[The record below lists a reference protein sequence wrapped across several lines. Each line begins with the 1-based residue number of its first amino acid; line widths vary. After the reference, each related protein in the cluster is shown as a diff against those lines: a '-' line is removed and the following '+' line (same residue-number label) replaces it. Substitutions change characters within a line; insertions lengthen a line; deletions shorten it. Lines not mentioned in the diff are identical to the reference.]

1 MEMRRVW
8 EWCAKWLPEDQ
19 TDRFLV
25 VTVGVSVILHVL
37 VGAVLIM
44 GGNLEQQR
52 IASKRG
58 EALLVDIA
66 PDKPKETAPLG
77 DPSRHV
83 GPTTPPEPPRP
94 VAPPTP
100 PAPKAA
106 PAPPP
111 SAAPRIAE
119 APKTAP
125 KAPPQ
130 PPKSA
135 DPEIGP

>member
-37 VGAVLIM
+37 IGAVLIM

-66 PDKPKETAPLG
+66 PDKPKETAALG
-77 DPSRHV
+77 DPPRHV
-83 GPTTPPEPPRP
+83 GPTTPPEPPRAGTRSSSRRRCP
-94 VAPPTP
+94 HGC
-100 PAPKAA
+100 
-106 PAPPP
+106 
-111 SAAPRIAE
+111 
-119 APKTAP
+119 
-125 KAPPQ
+125 PQ
-130 PPKSA
+130 GA
-135 DPEIGP
+135 VTGAQVR

>member
-52 IASKRG
+52 ITSKRG

-83 GPTTPPEPPRP
+83 GPIAPEPPRP
-94 VAPPTP
+94 AAPPTP
-100 PAPKAA
+100 PPPKAA

-111 SAAPRIAE
+111 S
-119 APKTAP
+119 
-125 KAPPQ
+125 
-130 PPKSA
+130 
-135 DPEIGP
+135 